1 MATAKATA
9 KRRTGLGANP
19 LDVLLPEEEGTSTA
33 PEASRSAQP
42 ASKRGAPR
50 ARPNGGH
57 EEAPSQ
63 PRKIRATYHLPEDL
77 VEGLR
82 NAALH
87 LAGPP
92 EYLTLSA
99 LVENA
104 LRKELERMHEKHHK
118 GKPFPQRPH
127 NLRGGRPIGS

>member
-1 MATAKATA
+1 MATAKGAA

-19 LDVLLPEEEGTSTA
+19 LDVLLPEEAPPPSTPGTAHPAA
-33 PEASRSAQP
+33 PS
-42 ASKRGAPR
+42 SKRASPR
-50 ARPNGGH
+50 SRPNGDH
-57 EEAPSQ
+57 EETPTQ
-63 PRKIRATYHLPEDL
+63 PKKIRATYHLSEDL